1 MQFKKKY
8 LFYLRYFNYLKKLFD
23 DEKNLLILDEIKK
36 SIIKCKKRAGVIY
49 IIGNGGSSSTA
60 SHISVDLTKNA
71 KINSKNFN
79 ESNLITCF
87 SNDFGFENYVAKCIE
102 LNCYKKDLIIF
113 LSCSGNSKNLLN
125 AAKFCKKNKI
135 KFITFT
141 GRNYNNSLRRINS
154 KGLNIWVNSNA
165 YNLIESIH
173 FVYLASIVD
182 SLIGKINYNP

>member
-1 MQFKKKY
+1 
-8 LFYLRYFNYLKKLFD
+8 
-23 DEKNLLILDEIKK
+23 
-36 SIIKCKKRAGVIY
+36 
-49 IIGNGGSSSTA
+49 
-60 SHISVDLTKNA
+60 
-71 KINSKNFN
+71 
-79 ESNLITCF
+79 
-87 SNDFGFENYVAKCIE
+87 
-102 LNCYKKDLIIF
+102 LIIF

-182 SLIGKINYNP
+182 ALIGKINYKP